1 MATKLIPFLVKYKT
15 KKIKPGER
23 IIRARNAADAIAR
36 LKNDVEGLVKI
47 EEPRLATQREL
58 ETRRRKKDIETMT
71 QTKPKYDRTIGKPM
85 TAKRARQKSDVT
97 TSPQTSSPTISD
109 SKKHNKNL
117 LECFDLEGIIEDLKV
132 ILANALEEE

>member
-1 MATKLIPFLVKYKT
+1 MPTRLTPFLVKYKT

-58 ETRRRKKDIETMT
+58 ETRRRKKDIESVT
-71 QTKPKYDRTIGKPM
+71 QSKPKYDKTIGKPM
-85 TAKRARQKSDVT
+85 TAKRSKQKQKADFG
-97 TSPQTSSPTISD
+97 TSSTSSPTISD
-109 SKKHNKNL
+109 STEHKKKI
-117 LECFDLEGIIEDLKV
+117 LECFDLEGMIEDFKT
-132 ILANALEEE
+132 ILADLIED